1 MKGFQKY
8 FPVVLFVVSS
18 NVVLNFE
25 SVDEI
30 VTTQKISSSTFQW
43 CFTSWFYL
51 DSSDE
56 NISAIIEIL
65 TSAWCFVEQHFL
77 KIKFRNFLTL
87 PPKIMRAFVLKALAC
102 AHNFIMS

>member
-25 SVDEI
+25 SVDES

-43 CFTSWFYL
+43 CFTSWFCL

-77 KIKFRNFLTL
+77 KIKFRIFLTL
-87 PPKIMRAFVLKALAC
+87 PP
-102 AHNFIMS
+102 